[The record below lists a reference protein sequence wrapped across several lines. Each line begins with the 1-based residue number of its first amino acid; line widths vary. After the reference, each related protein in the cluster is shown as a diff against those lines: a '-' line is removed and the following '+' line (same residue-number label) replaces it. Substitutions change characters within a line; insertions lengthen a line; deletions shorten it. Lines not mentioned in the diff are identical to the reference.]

1 VPNPPFKEPL
11 RHGATYLLTPMYFD
25 QLNSILS
32 SFVEDDYS
40 NNTIVV
46 NVALENNQ

>member
-1 VPNPPFKEPL
+1 MHSN
-11 RHGATYLLTPMYFD
+11 
-25 QLNSILS
+25 QLNSISS

-46 NVALENNQ
+46 NVALENR

>member
-1 VPNPPFKEPL
+1 MPKTNLPSLKAIIADFPDI
-11 RHGATYLLTPMYFD
+11 T
-25 QLNSILS
+25 
-32 SFVEDDYS
+32 FVEDDYS